1 MAGGTYVEV
10 SSHDSLEGEPWSV
23 KQKSKSNTKSKTRW
37 GREKESLHS
46 NAFVYPKEP
55 SDGEKYCANGLD
67 KADFLIDGL
76 LYSAP
81 NRGWCFAG
89 WKVTAPIFI
98 SLVRM
103 QIQPHE
109 CSSTR

>member
-55 SDGEKYCANGLD
+55 SEGEKYCANGLD

-76 LYSAP
+76 LYSALS
-81 NRGWCFAG
+81 G
-89 WKVTAPIFI
+89 
-98 SLVRM
+98 LVHPRSKACL
-103 QIQPHE
+103 PSFHE
-109 CSSTR
+109 